1 MFLHCTNS
9 KLLCENLLELLLIMH
24 FIMSSIL
31 LRICYGTKLIERQGL
46 NSLGLT
52 LIKSVLL
59 NSLIIPWNATL

>member
-1 MFLHCTNS
+1 VFLHCTSS

-31 LRICYGTKLIERQGL
+31 LRICYGTKLIEQQGL
-46 NSLGLT
+46 KSLGLT

-59 NSLIIPWNATL
+59 NGLIIPWNATL